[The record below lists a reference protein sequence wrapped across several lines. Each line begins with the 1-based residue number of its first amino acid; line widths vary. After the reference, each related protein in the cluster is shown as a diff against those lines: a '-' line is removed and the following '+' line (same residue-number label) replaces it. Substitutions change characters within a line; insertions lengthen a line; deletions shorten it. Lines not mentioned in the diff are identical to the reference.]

1 MSTVTTSP
9 DVLVDWMPRLA
20 SMQADLEAILNT
32 AEPLCALRR
41 ESVTQLRAS
50 KDHAAVSTHEQN
62 DCLAFLQSLLQVE
75 QLVVEISQ
83 RLAHF

>member
-1 MSTVTTSP
+1 
-9 DVLVDWMPRLA
+9 
-20 SMQADLEAILNT
+20 MQADLEAVLNA

-41 ESVTQLRAS
+41 ESVAQLRAS
-50 KDHAAVSTHEQN
+50 KDQAAVSTHEQN

-75 QLVVEISQ
+75 QLVLEISQ